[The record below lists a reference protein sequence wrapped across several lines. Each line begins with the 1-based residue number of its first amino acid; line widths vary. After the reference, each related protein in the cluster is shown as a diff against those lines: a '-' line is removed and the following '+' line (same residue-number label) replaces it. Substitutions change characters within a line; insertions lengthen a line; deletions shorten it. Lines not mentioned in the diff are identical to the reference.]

1 MGFMARKRAHRYHHG
16 DLPRALLQEAV
27 RTIQRGGVQALT
39 LRAVG
44 EKLGVSRTAL
54 YRHFSDKSGL
64 LAAVAR
70 EGFRTLRLQLLEA
83 WHRNGGGGKGF
94 EAMGVTYVKFA
105 VDHPS
110 HYRVMFGG
118 HVDRPNSRDPELA
131 REGAGAFQALV
142 DAIVSLQQ
150 NRLLKTDPPLQLAQ
164 YIWSN
169 VHGIAMLAID
179 GQLRQPVDDV
189 VRFANERMRTGI
201 GT

>member
-1 MGFMARKRAHRYHHG
+1 MARKRPHRYHHG

-54 YRHFSDKSGL
+54 YRHFADKSGL

-70 EGFRTLRLQLLEA
+70 EGFRILRLRLLEA
-83 WHRNGGGGKGF
+83 WNQNGGASKGF
-94 EAMGVTYVKFA
+94 EAMGVAYVKFA

-118 HVDRPNSRDPELA
+118 YLDSPDPRDPELA
-131 REGAGAFQALV
+131 EEGAGAFQALV
-142 DAIVSLQQ
+142 DAILSLQQ